1 MLLLKQTIDK
11 IYLLN
16 LFVICG
22 FLGNFSRHKVKLN
35 PLFLAMFDGQ
45 NIVTSYSRF
54 TLRFCKLCRFQI
66 MLWLGCQLN
75 FQDYCKLRRFGKI
88 DGFVQAFLRI

>member
-16 LFVICG
+16 LFVVCG
-22 FLGNFSRHKVKLN
+22 FLENFSHHKEELN

-54 TLRFCKLCRFQI
+54 TLRF
-66 MLWLGCQLN
+66 
-75 FQDYCKLRRFGKI
+75 
-88 DGFVQAFLRI
+88 

>member
-16 LFVICG
+16 LFVVCV
-22 FLGNFSRHKVKLN
+22 FLENFSHHKEELN

-45 NIVTSYSRF
+45 NIVTSY
-54 TLRFCKLCRFQI
+54 
-66 MLWLGCQLN
+66 
-75 FQDYCKLRRFGKI
+75 
-88 DGFVQAFLRI
+88 